1 MDIYSVGLLDVR
13 VEEEEEGG
21 GGVLAILSRS
31 ISHTGDV

>member
-13 VEEEEEGG
+13 VEEERG

>member
-21 GGVLAILSRS
+21 GGV
-31 ISHTGDV
+31 GNPVEKY